1 MLLLYLKI
9 YLLKNDMLKRKEG
22 KFSPALTV
30 TAFVGCE
37 ESGNGG
43 SSLPLCLWDE
53 QWTMTWIEV

>member
-1 MLLLYLKI
+1 MRI
-9 YLLKNDMLKRKEG
+9 YYKNSKGG

-43 SSLPLCLWDE
+43 GGLISDHMF
-53 QWTMTWIEV
+53 TKKK